1 MNNFMTDQ
9 DLNPPGETAAPG
21 DTRETPETEEFD
33 RGLLEDLL
41 GYHLRRAEV
50 FAFQSFGATGPG
62 HEGVSPGQLGVLLMV
77 QANPGIN
84 QTGAGRALGIDRSTL
99 VSIIDALE
107 DRALIERTPSPTDRR
122 SHALL
127 VTAKGDAFLKRIRP
141 RLDAHE
147 DELVRNLSAVER
159 ATLIDLLRRIVS
171 P

>member
-1 MNNFMTDQ
+1 MTDQ
-9 DLNPPGETAAPG
+9 DLTPPATGTASAAESRDAAEP
-21 DTRETPETEEFD
+21 DEFD
-33 RGLLEDLL
+33 RGLLESLL

-50 FAFQSFGATGPG
+50 FAFQSFSATGPG
-62 HEGVSPGQLGVLLMV
+62 HEGISPGQLGVLLMV

-107 DRALIERTPSPTDRR
+107 DRQLVERTPSPTDRR

-127 VTAKGDAFLKRIRP
+127 VTAKGEIFLKRIRP

-147 DELVRNLSAVER
+147 DELVRHMTVAER
-159 ATLIDLLRRIVS
+159 ATLIDLLRRMVS

>member
-1 MNNFMTDQ
+1 MTDQ
-9 DLNPPGETAAPG
+9 ELTPPDSATSPSADPRDAAGP
-21 DTRETPETEEFD
+21 DEFD
-33 RGLLEDLL
+33 RGVLENLL

-50 FAFQSFGATGPG
+50 FAFQNFGSTGPG
-62 HEGVSPGQLGVLLMV
+62 HEGISPGQLGLLLMV

-107 DRALIERTPSPTDRR
+107 DRGLVERTPSPTDRR
-122 SHALL
+122 SHALV
-127 VTAKGDAFLKRIRP
+127 VTAKGDAFLKQIRP

-147 DELVRNLSAVER
+147 GELVRNLSAAER

>member
-1 MNNFMTDQ
+1 MTDQ
-9 DLNPPGETAAPG
+9 ELTPSDAAAAPA
-21 DTRETPETEEFD
+21 DADDAADADEFD

-50 FAFQSFGATGPG
+50 FAFQNFGSTGPG
-62 HEGVSPGQLGVLLMV
+62 HDGVSPGQLGVLLMV

-107 DRALIERTPSPTDRR
+107 ARALLERTPSPNDRR
-122 SHALL
+122 SHALI
-127 VTAKGDAFLKRIRP
+127 VTAKGNAFLERIRP
-141 RLDAHE
+141 RLDTHE
-147 DELVRNLSAVER
+147 AELVRNLSAAER
-159 ATLIDLLRRIVS
+159 ATLIDLLRRIVL

>member
-1 MNNFMTDQ
+1 MTDQ
-9 DLNPPGETAAPG
+9 DLNTQAAEGAAPA
-21 DTRETPETEEFD
+21 DSRDAAEADAFD

-62 HEGVSPGQLGVLLMV
+62 HEGISPGQLGVLLMV

-107 DRALIERTPSPTDRR
+107 GRELIERTPSPTDRR

-127 VTAKGDAFLKRIRP
+127 VTAKGEAFLKRVRP

-147 DELVRNLSAVER
+147 AELVRHLSAEER
-159 ATLIDLLRRIVS
+159 TALIDLLRRIVS

>member
-1 MNNFMTDQ
+1 MTDQ
-9 DLNPPGETAAPG
+9 ELTPPAAGSSSTAETRDAVEP
-21 DTRETPETEEFD
+21 DTID
-33 RGLLEDLL
+33 RGLLEGLL

-50 FAFQSFGATGPG
+50 FAFQSFGSTGPG
-62 HEGVSPGQLGVLLMV
+62 HEGISPGQLGVLLMV

-107 DRALIERTPSPTDRR
+107 DRELVERTPSPTDRR
-122 SHALL
+122 SHALI
-127 VTAKGDAFLKRIRP
+127 VTAKGESFLKRIRP

-147 DELVRNLSAVER
+147 DELVRHMTAAER
-159 ATLIDLLRRIVS
+159 ATLIDLLRRMVS